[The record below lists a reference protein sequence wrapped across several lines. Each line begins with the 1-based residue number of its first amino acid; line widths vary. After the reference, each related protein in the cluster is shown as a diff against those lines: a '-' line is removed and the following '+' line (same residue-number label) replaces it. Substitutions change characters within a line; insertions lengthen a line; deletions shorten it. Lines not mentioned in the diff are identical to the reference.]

1 MDENN
6 GWTDEN
12 ERLLASKGEKLK
24 GLVWMHD
31 KSREKYSKLNSL
43 TGFINIGISATA
55 TFVATSLCTDLID
68 SNIYPQLLTFLTALS
83 ATSATVNQFMDFE
96 ERSRSH
102 DNYVKLYDELA
113 SDIEIQLTK
122 PRSYRENGLSYVDR
136 ILIDYNRTNKNCPT
150 IPNNV
155 SLKFEKIFK
164 DAKIAKPEINDRID
178 PINIGNGLP
187 PIDSDDMKS
196 AIKFVPNKEYID
208 IQSEFEKRKQDLKEN
223 ADEYQKNR

>member
-12 ERLLASKGEKLK
+12 EHLLASKGEKLK

-31 KSREKYSKLNSL
+31 KSREKYSFLHKVF
-43 TGFINIGISATA
+43 GFTNIGISATA

-68 SNIYPQLLTFLTALS
+68 SIIFPQLLTFLTALS
-83 ATSATVNQFMDFE
+83 TASSTINQFMDFE
-96 ERSRSH
+96 ERARSH
-102 DNYVKLYDELA
+102 DTYVKLYDELA

-122 PRSYRENGLSYVDR
+122 PRVYRENGLSYVDR
-136 ILIDYNRTNKNCPT
+136 VLIDYNRTNKNCPT
-150 IPNNV
+150 IPNSV

-164 DAKIAKPEINDRID
+164 DAKISKPEINNRID

-187 PIDSDDMKS
+187 PVDSDDMKS
-196 AIKFVPNKEYID
+196 AIKGIPNEEFID
-208 IQSEFEKRKQDLKEN
+208 IQSEFEKRKNDLKDN